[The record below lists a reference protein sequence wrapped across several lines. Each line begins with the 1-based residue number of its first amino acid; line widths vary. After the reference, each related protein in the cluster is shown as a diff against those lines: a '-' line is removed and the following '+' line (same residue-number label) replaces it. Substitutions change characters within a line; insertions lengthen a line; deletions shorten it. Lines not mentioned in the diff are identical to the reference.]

1 MKETIVSEIRPPIKK
16 WWAIRPRTA
25 VQQTIDAHI
34 AILNDVIGKTNRAK
48 LKCKFRLRTPK
59 SEEETQKLL
68 LYQWTNKKA
77 LWLLEAELSIDWHCR
92 TDGWFSPRTC
102 RIAALTLSLVKKQN
116 LTCPFSRNFAKLR
129 HKKMRWFLLFIRI
142 SNAGEYK
149 YFISLE
155 SLGGGQ
161 RDSMKNWIFKIPDFC
176 LKPLSPVT
184 NVSSIFQSGHHTLK
198 GMKLYFVIVLSTVGR

>member
-1 MKETIVSEIRPPIKK
+1 MLYVGLYVIHMFTFLWSYMSFIWIKY
-16 WWAIRPRTA
+16 
-25 VQQTIDAHI
+25 H
-34 AILNDVIGKTNRAK
+34 LKTKTKNRGK

-59 SEEETQKLL
+59 SEEGTRKLL

-129 HKKMRWFLLFIRI
+129 HKKMHWFLLFIRI
-142 SNAGEYK
+142 ANAGEYK

-176 LKPLSPVT
+176 LKLLSPVT
-184 NVSSIFQSGHHTLK
+184 FTSRWYIQLVLHKNSISVNT
-198 GMKLYFVIVLSTVGR
+198 RA

>member
-1 MKETIVSEIRPPIKK
+1 MGDSLTHMS
-16 WWAIRPRTA
+16 
-25 VQQTIDAHI
+25 
-34 AILNDVIGKTNRAK
+34 ILSPCRFAA
-48 LKCKFRLRTPK
+48 LK
-59 SEEETQKLL
+59 
-68 LYQWTNKKA
+68 
-77 LWLLEAELSIDWHCR
+77 LLEAELSIDWHYR
-92 TDGWFSPRTC
+92 TDGWFSLRTC
-102 RIAALTLSLVKKQN
+102 RIAALTLSLLKKQN

-142 SNAGEYK
+142 SNAGKYK

-184 NVSSIFQSGHHTLK
+184 YDRKKRYLLNRDSEQEMGFQWMNKSMCK
-198 GMKLYFVIVLSTVGR
+198 

>member
-16 WWAIRPRTA
+16 WSARRPRTA

-34 AILNDVIGKTNRAK
+34 AILNDVIGKQTEGNSSV
-48 LKCKFRLRTPK
+48 FRLRTPK
-59 SEEETQKLL
+59 SEEGTRKLL
-68 LYQWTNKKA
+68 LYQWPNKKA
-77 LWLLEAELSIDWHCR
+77 LWLLEAELSIDWHYR

-184 NVSSIFQSGHHTLK
+184 NVE
-198 GMKLYFVIVLSTVGR
+198 YFLAMNIQNLDKNG

>member
-16 WWAIRPRTA
+16 WSAIRPRTA
-25 VQQTIDAHI
+25 VQQAIDAHI
-34 AILNDVIGKTNRAK
+34 AILNDVIGKQTEGNSSV
-48 LKCKFRLRTPK
+48 FRLRTPK
-59 SEEETQKLL
+59 SEEGTRKLL

-77 LWLLEAELSIDWHCR
+77 LWLLEAELSIDWHYR

-129 HKKMRWFLLFIRI
+129 HKKMCWFLLFIRI

-184 NVSSIFQSGHHTLK
+184 F
-198 GMKLYFVIVLSTVGR
+198 